1 VCKNASHNILSA
13 AQGGIGHAPCADTLR
28 RRMSVNLNDTEKGC
42 FASPCH
48 DTPFS
53 ACAGRASCLYL
64 AVPVTAAR
72 LGQTLFLTAGAVR
85 RTAANCVRL
94 ASAAAFGFRAR
105 CALNLVKIRC
115 AFFTT
120 LLCEQSRKGFA
131 RAADAPGTAGLIAPH

>member
-1 VCKNASHNILSA
+1 MCQNASNNILSS
-13 AQGGIGHAPCADTLR
+13 AQGGLGHAPCAGALR
-28 RRMSVNLNDTEKGC
+28 SSMSVNLIDTDKGC
-42 FASPCH
+42 YASPCQ
-48 DTPFS
+48 DSPLS
-53 ACAGRASCLYL
+53 ACAGRTCCLYQ

-72 LGQTLFLTAGAVR
+72 LGQTLFLSAAAVR
-85 RTAANCVRL
+85 RTAPNCVRL

-131 RAADAPGTAGLIAPH
+131 RAADAPGTAGLTAPH